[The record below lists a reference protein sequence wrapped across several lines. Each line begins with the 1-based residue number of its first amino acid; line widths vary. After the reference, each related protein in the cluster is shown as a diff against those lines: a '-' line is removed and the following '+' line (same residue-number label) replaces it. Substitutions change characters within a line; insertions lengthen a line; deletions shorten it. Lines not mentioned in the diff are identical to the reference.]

1 MSARYAEDAR
11 DLFDQVGAVADRL
24 VPEHGPMETACAF
37 LAVALAVALDGSDQE
52 REEFFCLLAG
62 ALPMARPC

>member
-1 MSARYAEDAR
+1 MSGTDMY
-11 DLFDQVGAVADRL
+11 DLTEQLGVIAGRL